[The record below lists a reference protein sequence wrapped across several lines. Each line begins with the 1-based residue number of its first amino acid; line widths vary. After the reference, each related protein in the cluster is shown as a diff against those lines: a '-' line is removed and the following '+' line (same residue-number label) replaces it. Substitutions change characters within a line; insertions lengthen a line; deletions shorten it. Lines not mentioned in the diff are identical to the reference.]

1 MDTLAR
7 LMAYIEKSPS
17 PFHAVRS
24 AAALLEEA
32 GFVRLEESREWR
44 LEEGG
49 AYYVTR
55 NQSSLIAFRLPTAA
69 LTGWRMTAAH
79 SDSPTFRVKS
89 DSMSGDKGYIRLEVE
104 GSVSY
109 THLTLPTTERV

>member
-32 GFVRLEESREWR
+32 GFVLLEESRELR
-44 LEEGG
+44 L
-49 AYYVTR
+49 
-55 NQSSLIAFRLPTAA
+55 
-69 LTGWRMTAAH
+69 
-79 SDSPTFRVKS
+79 
-89 DSMSGDKGYIRLEVE
+89 
-104 GSVSY
+104 
-109 THLTLPTTERV
+109 